1 MEAVY
6 SIADQIQSVCDH
18 HTTEIHLMLHAGFAE
33 GSNIAAGIVSQLAYF
48 QSIHE
53 LPFDVM
59 SIHFTYYVG
68 HHHGSKVEKKYRVNN
83 NYWEGKITVELFG
96 NSKNIRCVF
105 PNCANDCIQIS
116 PNGDKSIK
124 GRFIQKKKH

>member
-1 MEAVY
+1 MLDLLK
-6 SIADQIQSVCDH
+6 DQ
-18 HTTEIHLMLHAGFAE
+18 T
-33 GSNIAAGIVSQLAYF
+33 SQLESLVNLRIF
-48 QSIHE
+48 NQHE

-116 PNGDKSIK
+116 LNGDKSIK